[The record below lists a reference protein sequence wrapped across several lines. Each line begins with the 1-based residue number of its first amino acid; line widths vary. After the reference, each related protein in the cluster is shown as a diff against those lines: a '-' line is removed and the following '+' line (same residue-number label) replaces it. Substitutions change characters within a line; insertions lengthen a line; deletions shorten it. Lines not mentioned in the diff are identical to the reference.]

1 MWHFWLIA
9 AGIFLI
15 VEIITTGF
23 LVFWLGIAA
32 LITMFVSFF
41 TDDLIIQSAVFL
53 ISSTILIIAT
63 KPLVKKFINS
73 KDNTVTNA
81 YSIIGK
87 HGIVKQEIDNSKNI
101 GQIKVNG
108 EVWTAINT
116 VDEIIQKNSKVEII
130 KIDGV
135 KAVVQV
141 ITSDKTN

>member
-116 VDEIIQKNSKVEII
+116 VDEIIPKNSKVEII